1 MGKVEEIVMRFEE
14 FARSHGLI
22 VDSITPHRWMST
34 PTEDHPHKRNGRYKY
49 IGDVG
54 WVQNWATMEAPSMW
68 KSDTQAP
75 PEMRRMKLEAERGR
89 IEDAKKA
96 ESKAGWILHQTYLSP
111 HPYLSKKGFNDE
123 MGNVW
128 DKDGKQLLVIPMRHD
143 GRLIG
148 CQIIDDGSK
157 KFLYGQKSK
166 GAAFVIDAK
175 GDPIFC
181 EGYATGLSIRAA
193 MKAMNIRY
201 KIYIC
206 FSASNVMHM
215 ASGIPGGLVV
225 ADNDPNGIGEK
236 AARESGKPFWLSD
249 TVGEDFNDFHLRV
262 GLFRA
267 SQSLKRSL
275 FSRPVSA

>member
-1 MGKVEEIVMRFEE
+1 MRFEE
-14 FARSHGLI
+14 FARSYGLI
-22 VDSITPHRWMST
+22 VDSITPHKWVST
-34 PTEDHPHKRNGRYKY
+34 PTEDHPRKRNGRYKY
-49 IGDVG
+49 TGDVG
-54 WVQNWATMEAPSMW
+54 WVQNWATMDAPSMW
-68 KSDTQAP
+68 KSDTQAR
-75 PEMRRMKLEAERGR
+75 PEIMGMRVQADRQRM
-89 IEDAKKA
+89 EDAKRA

-128 DKDGKQLLVIPMRHD
+128 DKDGKHLLVIPMRHD

-157 KFLYGQKSK
+157 KFLYGQRSK
-166 GAAFVIDAK
+166 GASFVIDAK

-193 MKAMNIRY
+193 MRAMKIRY

-206 FSASNVMHM
+206 FSASNVTHI
-215 ASGIPGGLVV
+215 ASKIPGGFIV

-236 AARESGKPFWLSD
+236 AARETGKPFWLSD

-275 FSRPVSA
+275 FSRLEPSKTLPPSA